1 MKEPAEVK
9 ESMDVPG
16 HGVTDRYELLDMGAR
31 LGPKS
36 FERAVSA
43 PHH

>member
-1 MKEPAEVK
+1 MCEPHEVK
-9 ESMDVPG
+9 EGMGVPG
-16 HGVTDRYELLDMGAR
+16 LGVTDRYELLDVGAR

-36 FERAVSA
+36 LERAASV